1 MSQFCSKV
9 NIKAFRWLELAV
21 IHGSVY
27 FLFFLGGGGRVTKN
41 FLFFVGC
48 TKGDYQIF
56 GIFFKNPLP
65 HGEDSIV
72 INDPNCNKGPKCNIN
87 CVLNVI

>member
-27 FLFFLGGGGRVTKN
+27 FLFFLGGGGWVERGRVTKH
-41 FLFFVGC
+41 FLTFVGC

-56 GIFFKNPLP
+56 VIFFKNPLP
-65 HGEDSIV
+65 HGEASIV
-72 INDPNCNKGPKCNIN
+72 IK
-87 CVLNVI
+87 VLNVI